1 MFMASALGRRSGA
14 SVAPAR
20 NCLQPFGAGLFEEA
34 DTVAGV
40 LEFVDVRPY
49 LGLPG
54 VIVDCAGPTGGAAG
68 VQFLRDVSRPGRL
81 GLQFDEDAAYFL
93 NIVFLSDHMF
103 VTQQVT
109 KTQLDGFLLG

>member
-1 MFMASALGRRSGA
+1 M
-14 SVAPAR
+14 P
-20 NCLQPFGAGLFEEA
+20 
-34 DTVAGV
+34 GV

-54 VIVDCAGPTGGAAG
+54 VIVDGAGAASGAAG
-68 VQFLRDVSRPGRL
+68 VQFLRDVAPLGRL

-93 NIVFLSDHMF
+93 NIFFLPDHMF

-109 KTQLDGFLLG
+109 KAQLEGFLLGFRAGVKWTILGP